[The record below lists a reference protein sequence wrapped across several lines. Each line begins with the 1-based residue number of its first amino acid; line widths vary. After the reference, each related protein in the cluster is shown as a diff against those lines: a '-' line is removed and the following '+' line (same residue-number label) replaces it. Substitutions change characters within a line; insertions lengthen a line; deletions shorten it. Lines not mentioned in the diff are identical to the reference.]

1 MAKSTKDK
9 KDNIFKRIFQGRI
22 VSSDFF
28 LKHWVTIALILVIA
42 FIYISTKYTCQLRKE
57 KIIVLKKDLNN
68 AKTDCV
74 KYSADFKS
82 QIREAKMKSL
92 VDSMKLNL
100 VQAEQPPYK
109 LAGK

>member
-1 MAKSTKDK
+1 MAS
-9 KDNIFKRIFQGRI
+9 IFSKIVNVIKMVFQGRVI
-22 VSSDFF
+22 SVDWFVKHGVVVS
-28 LKHWVTIALILVIA
+28 LIICMA

-57 KIIVLKKDLNN
+57 RIILLKKDLNN

-82 QIREAKMKSL
+82 QIREARMKSL

-100 VQAEQPPYK
+100 TIADQPPYK

>member
-1 MAKSTKDK
+1 MAKTAKEK

-22 VSSDFF
+22 ISSDFF
-28 LKHWVTIALILVIA
+28 LKHWVTIALVLVIS

-57 KIIVLKKDLNN
+57 SIIMLKKDLNN

-82 QIREAKMKSL
+82 QIREARMKSL
-92 VDSMKLNL
+92 VDSMRLNL
-100 VQAEQPPYK
+100 VQAEQPPFK
-109 LAGK
+109 LSGK

>member
-1 MAKSTKDK
+1 MAKKTNDK
-9 KDNIFKRIFQGRI
+9 SDNIFKLIFQGRI

-28 LKHWVTIALILVIA
+28 IKHWVTIVMVLAIS

-57 KIIVLKKDLNN
+57 RIIVLKKDLNN

-82 QIREAKMKSL
+82 QIREGRMKSL

-100 VQAEQPPYK
+100 TIADQPPSK
-109 LAGK
+109 LTGK

>member
-1 MAKSTKDK
+1 MAKSTKEN
-9 KDNIFKRIFQGRI
+9 KDNIFKKVFQGRI
-22 VSSDFF
+22 ISSDFF
-28 LKHWVTIALILVIA
+28 LKHWVTIALVLVIS

-57 KIIVLKKDLNN
+57 KIIILRKDLNN

-82 QIREAKMKSL
+82 QIREARMKSL
-92 VDSMKLNL
+92 VDSMRLNL

-109 LAGK
+109 LTGK

>member
-1 MAKSTKDK
+1 MAKSTKEN
-9 KDNIFKRIFQGRI
+9 KDNIFKKVFQGRI
-22 VSSDFF
+22 ISSDFF
-28 LKHWVTIALILVIA
+28 LKHWVTIALVLVIS

-57 KIIVLKKDLNN
+57 KIITLRKDLNN

-82 QIREAKMKSL
+82 QIREARMKSL
-92 VDSMKLNL
+92 VDSMRLNL

-109 LAGK
+109 LSGK